1 VFESAESFREVNDSA
16 RIRGERVNDFGE
28 TAVWFYP
35 ANKPKRPT
43 ILMIHGFRGDH
54 HGLQAI
60 AGALPDFN
68 VLIPD
73 LPGYGKSKCLPG
85 LHNIPNYGDWLLELA
100 KQVRSIHGQ
109 FHLVAH
115 SFGTQI
121 ASDALSKGLKVKSVT
136 LLNPITRARAG
147 DRSIPAVAAKASY
160 QLARS
165 LGPLGSA
172 LLRSWLL
179 VQVMSS
185 TLSMTKEKA
194 LRKEIHQQHHRYFS
208 NYRED
213 RVAHE
218 GYASACVDVV
228 SPSSV
233 PIGSL
238 IVVGSKDLVAPLD
251 NQILSF
257 KNREDLIFEVLQGAG
272 HLVHYEHP
280 MAVAQLIRERVTAKP
295 RRQN

>member
-1 VFESAESFREVNDSA
+1 
-16 RIRGERVNDFGE
+16 
-28 TAVWFYP
+28 
-35 ANKPKRPT
+35 
-43 ILMIHGFRGDH
+43 MIHGFRGDH

-73 LPGYGKSKCLPG
+73 LPGYGKSSCLSTA
-85 LHNIPNYGDWLLELA
+85 HTISNYSDWLVALA
-100 KQVRSIHGQ
+100 EEIRRIHGQ
-109 FHLVAH
+109 FHVVAH

-121 ASDALSKGLKVKSVT
+121 VSAALEDGFKAKSVT
-136 LLNPITRARAG
+136 LLNPITKATAG
-147 DRSIPAVAAKASY
+147 EKSVPAVAARVSYRLAKA
-160 QLARS
+160 

-172 LLRSWLL
+172 LLRSWVT

-185 TLSMTKEKA
+185 TLALSKEKA
-194 LRKEIHQQHHRYFS
+194 MRKEIHQQHHRYFS

-228 SPSSV
+228 KPENL
-233 PIGSL
+233 PNNSL
-238 IVVGSKDLVAPLD
+238 IVVGSNDLVAPL
-251 NQILSF
+251 NVQISSF
-257 KNREDLIFEVLQGAG
+257 KPFDTLAFEVIQGAG

-280 MAVAQLIRERVTAKP
+280 VAVAELIRRKLGSRV
-295 RRQN
+295 RRPT